1 MVGEPRQSVD
11 NSDIVVDIDC
21 TERPLSGAGCD
32 FGVTVAVFDASCV
45 LLVDVDGTDC
55 PAALLSR
62 LSNSFTKPNS
72 NQRQSVNDEF
82 LEKGRANAKKSSK

>member
-11 NSDIVVDIDC
+11 SSDIVVDIDC

-32 FGVTVAVFDASCV
+32 LGVTVAVFDASCV

-55 PAALLSR
+55 PAALLNR
-62 LSNSFTKPNS
+62 LSNSFTKPNLS
-72 NQRQSVNDEF
+72 EES
-82 LEKGRANAKKSSK
+82 AKC